1 MSRDP
6 YEVLGVSRNASE
18 EEIKKAYRELARKY
32 HPDNYV
38 NNPLA
43 DLASERMKEVNEA
56 YDAVTKMRSGGGSST
71 SYQSGYQSQQNYQ
84 RNTGPSSYAQVRQL
98 INLGDLDRA
107 EQLLRRDHT
116 VHILTLWDGL
126 HTPPAPPEGAMQ
138 HLLAFADER
147 QMNEALENGQKGG
160 TPVPLRLARLAAHPA
175 AAAAAFR
182 QLVLKQPRRTVDSRR
197 EIERLDAEFHFDAVC
212 AVCAPYRTAFALEA
226 AAIRGKKFLWQLDP
240 YASNRDSTAP
250 GGFAREGQLLDALDG
265 AFDTPQALPDYAD
278 GAPLAPWREKVHVL
292 GFPTLLPRV
301 IEPVEHD
308 DIQCVF
314 CGSLHPG
321 MREPGFALALFRAL
335 HDDTVTLT
343 MAGGGWERFAAD
355 ADETARVLGAK
366 FVRPGLLP
374 PDEAAALENRAD
386 VLVSL
391 GNTYDNQMPSKLFG
405 FFATGKPVLHLAV
418 SENDPTLPYLARYPL
433 ALVLYRKDGATPGTV
448 AKLHSWLHNVQG
460 HALPFAQTA
469 RLYPEFTPEKVAEE
483 FLKWL

>member
-1 MSRDP
+1 
-6 YEVLGVSRNASE
+6 
-18 EEIKKAYRELARKY
+18 
-32 HPDNYV
+32 
-38 NNPLA
+38 
-43 DLASERMKEVNEA
+43 
-56 YDAVTKMRSGGGSST
+56 
-71 SYQSGYQSQQNYQ
+71 
-84 RNTGPSSYAQVRQL
+84 
-98 INLGDLDRA
+98 
-107 EQLLRRDHT
+107 
-116 VHILTLWDGL
+116 
-126 HTPPAPPEGAMQ
+126 MQ

-240 YASNRDSTAP
+240 YASNRDYTAP
-250 GGFAREGQLLDALDG
+250 GGFAREGQLLDVLDG
-265 AFDTPQALPDYAD
+265 TFVTPQALPDYAD

-314 CGSLHPG
+314 CGSLHPV

-335 HDDTVTLT
+335 HDDAVTLT

-405 FFATGKPVLHLAV
+405 YFATGKPVLHLAV

-433 ALVLYRKDGATPGTV
+433 ALVLYRKDGVTPGTV

>member
-1 MSRDP
+1 
-6 YEVLGVSRNASE
+6 
-18 EEIKKAYRELARKY
+18 
-32 HPDNYV
+32 
-38 NNPLA
+38 
-43 DLASERMKEVNEA
+43 
-56 YDAVTKMRSGGGSST
+56 MRILL
-71 SYQSGYQSQQNYQ
+71 
-84 RNTGPSSYAQVRQL
+84 V
-98 INLGDLDRA
+98 LDRVENPASANALMGFRLA

-116 VHILTLWDGL
+116 VHILILWDGL

-240 YASNRDSTAP
+240 YASNRDYTAP

-265 AFDTPQALPDYAD
+265 TFVTPQALPDYAD

-301 IEPVEHD
+301 MEPVEHD

-335 HDDTVTLT
+335 HDDAVTLT

-386 VLVSL
+386 VLVKL
-391 GNTYDNQMPSKLFG
+391 GQ
-405 FFATGKPVLHLAV
+405 HL
-418 SENDPTLPYLARYPL
+418 
-433 ALVLYRKDGATPGTV
+433 
-448 AKLHSWLHNVQG
+448 
-460 HALPFAQTA
+460 
-469 RLYPEFTPEKVAEE
+469 
-483 FLKWL
+483 

>member
-1 MSRDP
+1 
-6 YEVLGVSRNASE
+6 
-18 EEIKKAYRELARKY
+18 
-32 HPDNYV
+32 
-38 NNPLA
+38 
-43 DLASERMKEVNEA
+43 
-56 YDAVTKMRSGGGSST
+56 MRILL
-71 SYQSGYQSQQNYQ
+71 
-84 RNTGPSSYAQVRQL
+84 V
-98 INLGDLDRA
+98 LDRVENAASANALMGFRLA
-107 EQLLRRDHT
+107 EQLLRRDHYRT
-116 VHILTLWDGL
+116 YFD
-126 HTPPAPPEGAMQ
+126 
-138 HLLAFADER
+138 
-147 QMNEALENGQKGG
+147 
-160 TPVPLRLARLAAHPA
+160 PLGRPAHPA
-175 AAAAAFR
+175 CPAGGGHAAPAGLCRRAPDERGAGKRPKGRHAGAAAAGPAGCTPR
-182 QLVLKQPRRTVDSRR
+182 GSGGGVPPAGAEEPRRTVDSRR

-240 YASNRDSTAP
+240 YASNRDYTAP

-265 AFDTPQALPDYAD
+265 TFVTPQALPDYAD

-301 IEPVEHD
+301 MEPVEHD

-335 HDDTVTLT
+335 HDDAVTLT

-405 FFATGKPVLHLAV
+405 YFATGKPVLHLAV

-433 ALVLYRKDGATPGTV
+433 ALVLYRKDGVTPGTV

>member
-1 MSRDP
+1 MQTIPANQLLAGLTLAEPVTIRAVVTDSRKVEPGCVFVCFPGERVDGHD
-6 YEVLGVSRNASE
+6 YAAG
-18 EEIKKAYRELARKY
+18 AYRSGAEYIVAN
-32 HPDNYV
+32 HPV
-38 NNPLA
+38 EGVPA
-43 DLASERMKEVNEA
+43 D
-56 YDAVTKMRSGGGSST
+56 
-71 SYQSGYQSQQNYQ
+71 
-84 RNTGPSSYAQVRQL
+84 
-98 INLGDLDRA
+98 
-107 EQLLRRDHT
+107 
-116 VHILTLWDGL
+116 
-126 HTPPAPPEGAMQ
+126 
-138 HLLAFADER
+138 
-147 QMNEALENGQKGG
+147 
-160 TPVPLRLARLAAHPA
+160 
-175 AAAAAFR
+175 
-182 QLVLKQPRRTVDSRR
+182 RTVIVPDSGKAMIRMASNYR
-197 EIERLDAEFHFDAVC
+197 MLFNPRMIGVTGSVGKTTTKEFCYAVLSAFGKTLKTEGNQNNDIGVPNTLFRLTDDTEYAVVEMGMDHAGEIERLTRC
-212 AVCAPYRTAFALEA
+212 ARPSAGIITMIGVSHLENL
-226 AAIRGKKFLWQLDP
+226 G
-240 YASNRDSTAP
+240 T
-250 GGFAREGQLLDALDG
+250 RENILKAKLEICTG
-265 AFDTPQALPDYAD
+265 LPD
-278 GAPLAPWREKVHVL
+278 GAPLAPWQEKVHVL

-314 CGSLHPG
+314 CGSLHPV

-433 ALVLYRKDGATPGTV
+433 ALVLHRKDGVTPGTV

>member
-1 MSRDP
+1 
-6 YEVLGVSRNASE
+6 
-18 EEIKKAYRELARKY
+18 
-32 HPDNYV
+32 
-38 NNPLA
+38 
-43 DLASERMKEVNEA
+43 
-56 YDAVTKMRSGGGSST
+56 
-71 SYQSGYQSQQNYQ
+71 
-84 RNTGPSSYAQVRQL
+84 
-98 INLGDLDRA
+98 
-107 EQLLRRDHT
+107 
-116 VHILTLWDGL
+116 
-126 HTPPAPPEGAMQ
+126 
-138 HLLAFADER
+138 
-147 QMNEALENGQKGG
+147 MNEALENGQKGG

-240 YASNRDSTAP
+240 YASNRDYTAP

-265 AFDTPQALPDYAD
+265 TFVTPQALPDYTE
-278 GAPLAPWREKVHVL
+278 GAPLAPWREKVHIL

-301 IEPVEHD
+301 MEPVEHD

-314 CGSLHPG
+314 CGSLHLG

-355 ADETARVLGAK
+355 ADETAVFWVQNLCAPACC
-366 FVRPGLLP
+366 RPTRPPRWKTAPTCLSVWATPMTTRCPASCLAILP
-374 PDEAAALENRAD
+374 PAN
-386 VLVSL
+386 
-391 GNTYDNQMPSKLFG
+391 
-405 FFATGKPVLHLAV
+405 PVLHLAV

-433 ALVLYRKDGATPGTV
+433 ALVLHRKDGVTPGTV
-448 AKLHSWLHNVQG
+448 SKLHSWLHNVQG

>member
-1 MSRDP
+1 
-6 YEVLGVSRNASE
+6 
-18 EEIKKAYRELARKY
+18 
-32 HPDNYV
+32 
-38 NNPLA
+38 
-43 DLASERMKEVNEA
+43 
-56 YDAVTKMRSGGGSST
+56 
-71 SYQSGYQSQQNYQ
+71 
-84 RNTGPSSYAQVRQL
+84 
-98 INLGDLDRA
+98 
-107 EQLLRRDHT
+107 
-116 VHILTLWDGL
+116 
-126 HTPPAPPEGAMQ
+126 MQ

-226 AAIRGKKFLWQLDP
+226 AAIGGKKFLWQQRWKAQNVYLFP
-240 YASNRDSTAP
+240 PRGQRCAVGVVGQGLRRD
-250 GGFAREGQLLDALDG
+250 EGPVQRVQQL
-265 AFDTPQALPDYAD
+265 P
-278 GAPLAPWREKVHVL
+278 
-292 GFPTLLPRV
+292 LPRKAARG

-308 DIQCVF
+308 DKQCVF

-335 HDDTVTLT
+335 HDDAVTLT
-343 MAGGGWERFAAD
+343 MAGGGWERFEAD
-355 ADETARVLGAK
+355 ADETARALGAK

-405 FFATGKPVLHLAV
+405 YFATGKPVLHLAV

-433 ALVLYRKDGATPGTV
+433 ALVLYRMDGVTPGTV

>member
-1 MSRDP
+1 M
-6 YEVLGVSRNASE
+6 LGNGMQDCFCAHV
-18 EEIKKAYRELARKY
+18 
-32 HPDNYV
+32 
-38 NNPLA
+38 
-43 DLASERMKEVNEA
+43 
-56 YDAVTKMRSGGGSST
+56 
-71 SYQSGYQSQQNYQ
+71 
-84 RNTGPSSYAQVRQL
+84 
-98 INLGDLDRA
+98 
-107 EQLLRRDHT
+107 
-116 VHILTLWDGL
+116 WDF
-126 HTPPAPPEGAMQ
+126 Q
-138 HLLAFADER
+138 
-147 QMNEALENGQKGG
+147 
-160 TPVPLRLARLAAHPA
+160 LAAWRGSP
-175 AAAAAFR
+175 
-182 QLVLKQPRRTVDSRR
+182 
-197 EIERLDAEFHFDAVC
+197 
-212 AVCAPYRTAFALEA
+212 RTAFALEA

-240 YASNRDSTAP
+240 YASNRDYTTP

-265 AFDTPQALPDYAD
+265 TFVTPQALPDYAD

-292 GFPTLLPRV
+292 GFPALLPRV
-301 IEPVEHD
+301 MEPVEHD

-335 HDDTVTLT
+335 HDDAVTLT
-343 MAGGGWERFAAD
+343 MAGGGWERFEAD

-405 FFATGKPVLHLAV
+405 YFATGKPVLHLAV

-433 ALVLYRKDGATPGTV
+433 ALVLHRKDGVTPGTV

>member
-1 MSRDP
+1 MFSKKFVAAAREVSSYERPIPAPYMRRSFIVNGDVKSAVLTITGLGFYELFLNGARITRGYLAPYISNPDDVIYYDEYDIASRLRP
-6 YEVLGVSRNASE
+6 G
-18 EEIKKAYRELARKY
+18 
-32 HPDNYV
+32 
-38 NNPLA
+38 
-43 DLASERMKEVNEA
+43 
-56 YDAVTKMRSGGGSST
+56 
-71 SYQSGYQSQQNYQ
+71 
-84 RNTGPSSYAQVRQL
+84 RNTIG
-98 INLGDLDRA
+98 IMLGNGMQDCFCA
-107 EQLLRRDHT
+107 H
-116 VHILTLWDGL
+116 VWDF
-126 HTPPAPPEGAMQ
+126 Q
-138 HLLAFADER
+138 
-147 QMNEALENGQKGG
+147 
-160 TPVPLRLARLAAHPA
+160 LAAWRGSP
-175 AAAAAFR
+175 
-182 QLVLKQPRRTVDSRR
+182 
-197 EIERLDAEFHFDAVC
+197 
-212 AVCAPYRTAFALEA
+212 RTAFALEA

-240 YASNRDSTAP
+240 YASNRDYTAP

-265 AFDTPQALPDYAD
+265 TFVTPQALPDYAD

-301 IEPVEHD
+301 MEPVEHD

-335 HDDTVTLT
+335 HDDAVTLT

-405 FFATGKPVLHLAV
+405 YFATGKPVLHLAV

-433 ALVLYRKDGATPGTV
+433 ALVLHRKDGVTPGTV

>member
-1 MSRDP
+1 
-6 YEVLGVSRNASE
+6 
-18 EEIKKAYRELARKY
+18 
-32 HPDNYV
+32 
-38 NNPLA
+38 
-43 DLASERMKEVNEA
+43 
-56 YDAVTKMRSGGGSST
+56 
-71 SYQSGYQSQQNYQ
+71 
-84 RNTGPSSYAQVRQL
+84 
-98 INLGDLDRA
+98 
-107 EQLLRRDHT
+107 
-116 VHILTLWDGL
+116 
-126 HTPPAPPEGAMQ
+126 MQ

-240 YASNRDSTAP
+240 YASNRDYTAP

-265 AFDTPQALPDYAD
+265 TFVTPQALPDYAD

-301 IEPVEHD
+301 MEPVEHD

-343 MAGGGWERFAAD
+343 MAGGGWERFEAD
-355 ADETARVLGAK
+355 ADEI
-366 FVRPGLLP
+366 
-374 PDEAAALENRAD
+374 
-386 VLVSL
+386 VSL

-405 FFATGKPVLHLAV
+405 YFATGKPVLHLAV

-433 ALVLYRKDGATPGTV
+433 ALVLHRKDGVTPGTV